1 MEISWEFG
9 GAENKD
15 IVIPTSP
22 DFISPF
28 LPSQLHCQNFDHQH
42 WLTVPR
48 ISFSSSPCITF
59 VTQLNFHPLTSFF
72 WIWPGW
78 IGQVST
84 YLLGLQSYWFSHS
97 LGQIFLQNST
107 AFVMGIS
114 FSGTQEPYVFGCF
127 FPVYQMPS
135 RENILLSIEINVSRE
150 PGGNHI
156 CRNFY
161 W

>member
-42 WLTVPR
+42 WLTGPA
-48 ISFSSSPCITF
+48 ISFSSSPCISF
-59 VTQLNFHPLTSFF
+59 LTQLYFHPLISL
-72 WIWPGW
+72 WIWLGW

-97 LGQIFLQNST
+97 LGQIFFTKFDSLCNGHQFLWYTRTLRFWLLFPCLSN
-107 AFVMGIS
+107 AFPREYS
-114 FSGTQEPYVFGCF
+114 SLNRDKCFG
-127 FPVYQMPS
+127 
-135 RENILLSIEINVSRE
+135 
-150 PGGNHI
+150 
-156 CRNFY
+156 
-161 W
+161 